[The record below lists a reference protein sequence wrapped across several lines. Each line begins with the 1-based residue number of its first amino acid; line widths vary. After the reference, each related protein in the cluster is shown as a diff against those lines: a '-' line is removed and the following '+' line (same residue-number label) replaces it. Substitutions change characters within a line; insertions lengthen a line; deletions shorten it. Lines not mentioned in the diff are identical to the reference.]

1 MKITRLFNLRKRK
14 IKEHTCPRCKAKIWW
29 ESDDKYKE
37 DMKKTFL
44 TCPICFAPYKIN
56 IDEEKNEITVE
67 KLEQQVNIPIEIKH
81 PNGDKWIAYEP
92 SISDNDF
99 KLLNQAVQLI
109 ELCKFR
115 AFLDGFSGV
124 GFYYGIDNFGVY
136 VPPPSSD
143 GFLETDFLD
152 KASYIIVT
160 LYHNYP
166 FQVRQILR
174 RYKKENLLGF
184 VSTICPI
191 CKSVIP
197 QSRIDN
203 CPFCQKKRR

>member
-1 MKITRLFNLRKRK
+1 MKIFRNIFGDSTR
-14 IKEHTCPRCKAKIWW
+14 IKEHRCPRCKAKIWFNSDEAFE
-29 ESDDKYKE
+29 ES
-37 DMKKTFL
+37 MKKPFL

-56 IDEEKNEITVE
+56 LDEKKEIAAVE
-67 KLEQQVNIPIEIKH
+67 RLEQQVKIPILVTH

-92 SISDNDF
+92 SIPDNDF

-109 ELCKFR
+109 KLCNLR
-115 AFLDGFSGV
+115 AFLEGFSGV

-143 GFLETDFLD
+143 GFLETDILD

-174 RYKKENLLGF
+174 RYKKENLLGP

-197 QSRIDN
+197 QTRIDN